1 MIYVECKPDFTL
13 VQALT
18 QLPRRGIAHE
28 LKGKYEVMKR
38 LSSLRNIRA
47 MVDEDP
53 GANQPAYL
61 SRLQVLRDLPQR
73 GLRILEEVSRNNRV
87 VVVCPRLEDWIIRAT
102 QEAGLDLTNP
112 RYNLP
117 NSPTRLHR
125 EITFDLRKLERLIQ
139 DLRDTPRLRC
149 LSGLLSL

>member
-1 MIYVECKPDFTL
+1 MIYVECRPDLTL

-18 QLPRRGIAHE
+18 QLPRREIAHE

-38 LSSLRNIRA
+38 LSSLRNARA

-61 SRLQVLRDLPQR
+61 CRMQVLRDLPQR
-73 GLRILEEVSRNNRV
+73 GLKIVEDVSRNNRV
-87 VVVCPRLEDWIIRAT
+87 VILCPKLEDWIIRAARDA
-102 QEAGLDLTNP
+102 ELDLSNS

-125 EITFDLRKLERLIQ
+125 EITFDLRKFERLVQ
-139 DLRDTPRLRC
+139 DLKSAPRLRC
-149 LSGLLSL
+149 LHGLLNL

>member
-1 MIYVECKPDFTL
+1 MIYLECKPDFTL

-18 QLPRRGIAHE
+18 QLPKREIAHE

-38 LSSLRNIRA
+38 LSTSTNGRA

-53 GANQPAYL
+53 GTIQPAYL
-61 SRLQVLRDLPQR
+61 TKMQVLQDLPQR
-73 GLRILEEVSRNNRV
+73 GLRVLEDADRGNLAVIL
-87 VVVCPRLEDWIIRAT
+87 CPKLEDWVIRAA
-102 QEAGLDLTNP
+102 QDAGIDMSNT

-125 EITFDLRKLERLIQ
+125 EITFDLRKFERLVD
-139 DLRDTPRLRC
+139 DLAETPRLQC
-149 LSGLLSL
+149 LHGLLNL